1 MAADLLLGNV
11 SWHRLPAGEAV
22 RSVAE
27 VVYIP
32 IYVTSSP
39 EVGVQAVM
47 EIMVSSTAWE
57 AMVVANLISFVS
69 SMLTDLKVGAATGVR
84 SFILRPPVQVD

>member
-1 MAADLLLGNV
+1 MVSAAVVQCLTE
-11 SWHRLPAGEAV
+11 AGAAGDAV

-32 IYVTSSP
+32 IYVEGSP
-39 EVGVQAVM
+39 EAGVQAVM
-47 EIMVSSTAWE
+47 EIMVSSSAWE

-69 SMLTDLKVGAATGVR
+69 STLNDLKVSTLAR
-84 SFILRPPVQVD
+84 W